1 MIEAMAC
8 GTPVIA
14 FRRGS
19 VPEVIENGLT
29 GFIVDDMAGA
39 IEAAKKIDTIDRAG
53 VRKRF
58 EQRFTN
64 LRMADDYMAIYKTLI
79 AANKK

>member
-58 EQRFTN
+58 CLTSFQAPCQHDGTMPN
-64 LRMADDYMAIYKTLI
+64 PDHA
-79 AANKK
+79 